1 MDPKSDDITAWI
13 ARRGGVIVNL
23 VWIGTL
29 AAAAPQV
36 WPLLGGAEWMR
47 ALGLTALALPA
58 IAGLILL
65 PRLIH
70 PFERFLLAMIWTAFA
85 AGIAVTGGGVT
96 GIGALAFLLAPAV
109 AAASGLRDGVV
120 KAASLSGLAALV
132 VAGLQITGFIAPAPM
147 AVELHLPFVLGCAL
161 MLATGF
167 GLGAL
172 RAVREADAVRAEAER
187 GRVRSKAF
195 DHAPAAI
202 IACDGDG
209 NILAASDALREMSP
223 GLPRELAGLPLCDLG
238 FDDES
243 RADLAARAR
252 KAALAPSTGHL
263 VLRGPSGHEADVRF
277 QTRPLPGGGSVAL
290 FAEDQGPALQ
300 ARLREAE
307 RAREEAEEEARAKSQ
322 FLASVSH
329 ELRTPLNAIIG
340 FSDVMKARLFGP
352 MPARYAEYADLI
364 HESGQH
370 LMELIGDVLDMSK
383 IEAERYELVRERFDI
398 DEIVGLVAKMMRLQA
413 EEAGITLSVKRNDVA
428 VPVMGD
434 RKALRQILLNLLS
447 NAVKFTPEGG
457 AIVVMARPSGGQLV
471 LAVGDSGVGID
482 PEEAERL
489 GQPYQQ
495 AANARDIEKRGTG
508 LGLSLVRAL
517 AELHGGHMSIASRK
531 GVGTTV
537 TVTLPILADK
547 RGDVETWPAGTVAGL
562 DVRQQIERAQ
572 AASQDITAAPST
584 GRTGTES

>member
-1 MDPKSDDITAWI
+1 MDPKSHDMTAWI
-13 ARRGGVIVNL
+13 ARRAGVIVNL

-29 AAAAPQV
+29 IAAAPQV
-36 WPLLGGAEWMR
+36 WPILGGAEWMR
-47 ALGLTALALPA
+47 ALGLAALALPA
-58 IAGLILL
+58 LAGFMLL
-65 PRLIH
+65 PRMER
-70 PFERFLLAMIWTAFA
+70 PFERFVLAMIWTGFA

-96 GIGALAFLLAPAV
+96 GIAALAFLLAPAV
-109 AAASGLRDGVV
+109 AAASTTRDGVV

-132 VAGLQITGFIAPAPM
+132 VAALQATGFIAPAPM

-161 MLATGF
+161 MLAAGF

-172 RAVREADAVRAEAER
+172 RAVREADAVRREAER
-187 GRVRSKAF
+187 GRIRTQAF
-195 DHAPAAI
+195 DTAPAALV
-202 IACDGDG
+202 ACDADG
-209 NILAASDALREMSP
+209 NILAASDGLRALSP
-223 GLPRELAGLPLCDLG
+223 GLPRELAGLPL
-238 FDDES
+238 S
-243 RADLAARAR
+243 DLAFDETARAELGARAR
-252 KAALAPSTGHL
+252 RASLKPSSGHL
-263 VLRGPSGHEADVRF
+263 VLRGQTGHEADVRF
-277 QTRPLPGGGSVAL
+277 QSRPLPGGGSVAVL
-290 FAEDQGPALQ
+290 AEDRTPVLE

-307 RAREEAEEEARAKSQ
+307 DARETAEEEARAKSQ

-383 IEAERYELVRERFDI
+383 IEADRYELVRERFDI
-398 DEIVGLVAKMMRLQA
+398 DEIVGLAAKMMRLQA
-413 EEAGITLSVKRNDVA
+413 EEAGITLSVKRNDQP
-428 VPVMGD
+428 VPVQGD

-489 GQPYQQ
+489 GQPYRQ

-517 AELHGGHMSIASRK
+517 AELHGGHMTIASRK

-537 TVTLPILADK
+537 TVTLPILAEQ
-547 RGDVETWPAGTVAGL
+547 RGEVESLPVDTAGL

-572 AASQDITAAPST
+572 AASQDISPPLGKTQA
-584 GRTGTES
+584 G

>member
-1 MDPKSDDITAWI
+1 MDPKSHDITAWI
-13 ARRGGVIVNL
+13 ARRAGAIVNL

-29 AAAAPQV
+29 IAAAPQV
-36 WPLLGGAEWMR
+36 WPILGGVEWMR
-47 ALGLTALALPA
+47 ALGLAALALPA
-58 IAGLILL
+58 LAGFMLM
-65 PRLIH
+65 PRLSR
-70 PFERFLLAMIWTAFA
+70 PFERFVLAMIWTGFA

-96 GIGALAFLLAPAV
+96 GIAALAFLLAPAV
-109 AAASGLRDGVV
+109 AAASTTRDGVV

-132 VAGLQITGFIAPAPM
+132 AAALQATGFIAPAPM

-172 RAVREADAVRAEAER
+172 RAVREADAVRREAER
-187 GRVRSKAF
+187 GRIRTQAF
-195 DHAPAAI
+195 DTAPAALV
-202 IACDGDG
+202 ACDRDG
-209 NILAASDALREMSP
+209 NILAASDGLRELSP
-223 GLPRELAGLPLCDLG
+223 GLPRELAGLPLCDLA
-238 FDDES
+238 FDETT
-243 RADLAARAR
+243 RTELGAKARR
-252 KAALAPSTGHL
+252 AALKPSGGHL
-263 VLRGPSGHEADVRF
+263 VLRGTTGHEADVRF
-277 QTRPLPGGGSVAL
+277 QTRPLPGGGGSVAVL
-290 FAEDQGPALQ
+290 AEDHTPALQ

-307 RAREEAEEEARAKSQ
+307 SARENAEEEARAKSQ

-383 IEAERYELVRERFDI
+383 IEADRYELVRERFDI
-398 DEIVGLVAKMMRLQA
+398 DEIVGLAAKMMRLQA
-413 EEAGITLSVKRNDVA
+413 EEAGITLSVKRNGEP
-428 VPVMGD
+428 VPVQGD

-482 PEEAERL
+482 QEEAERL
-489 GQPYQQ
+489 GQPYRQ

-517 AELHGGHMSIASRK
+517 AELHGGHMTIASRK

-537 TVTLPILADK
+537 TVTLPILAEQ
-547 RGDVETWPAGTVAGL
+547 RGEVESWPADASGL

-572 AASQDITAAPST
+572 AASQDISKPAGKTQA
-584 GRTGTES
+584 G

>member
-1 MDPKSDDITAWI
+1 MDPKSHDMTSWI
-13 ARRGGVIVNL
+13 ARRAGAIVNL

-29 AAAAPQV
+29 IAAAPQV
-36 WPLLGGAEWMR
+36 WPILGGAEWMR
-47 ALGLTALALPA
+47 ALGLAALALPA
-58 IAGLILL
+58 LAGFMLM
-65 PRLIH
+65 PRLER
-70 PFERFLLAMIWTAFA
+70 PFERFVLAMIWTGFA

-96 GIGALAFLLAPAV
+96 GIAALAFLLAPAV
-109 AAASGLRDGVV
+109 AAASSTRDGVV

-132 VAGLQITGFIAPAPM
+132 AAALQGTGFIAPAPM

-172 RAVREADAVRAEAER
+172 RAVREADAVRREAER
-187 GRVRSKAF
+187 GRIRTQAF
-195 DHAPAAI
+195 DTAPAALV
-202 IACDGDG
+202 ACDGEG
-209 NILAASDALREMSP
+209 NILAASDGLRALSP
-223 GLPRELAGLPLCDLG
+223 GLPRELAGLPLG
-238 FDDES
+238 
-243 RADLAARAR
+243 DLAFDEDTRVELGAKARR
-252 KAALAPSTGHL
+252 AAAKPSTGHL
-263 VLRGPSGHEADVRF
+263 VLRGQSGHEADVRF
-277 QTRPLPGGGSVAL
+277 QTRPLPGGGSVAV
-290 FAEDQGPALQ
+290 FAEDRTPALE

-307 RAREEAEEEARAKSQ
+307 SARENAEEEARAKSQ

-383 IEAERYELVRERFDI
+383 IEADRYELVRERFDI
-398 DEIVGLVAKMMRLQA
+398 DEIVGLAAKMMRLQA
-413 EEAGITLSVKRNDVA
+413 EEAGITLSVKRNGEP
-428 VPVMGD
+428 VPVQGD

-489 GQPYQQ
+489 GQPYRQ

-537 TVTLPILADK
+537 TVTLPILAEQ
-547 RGDVETWPAGTVAGL
+547 RGEVENWPADTSAL

-572 AASQDITAAPST
+572 AASQDISPPVAKTQA
-584 GRTGTES
+584 G

>member
-1 MDPKSDDITAWI
+1 MNGKSLDIAAWL
-13 ARRGGVIVNL
+13 ARQGGPLVNL

-36 WPLLGGAEWMR
+36 WSLLAGPEWMR
-47 ALGLTALALPA
+47 AITLLLAAMPALA
-58 IAGLILL
+58 GFILL
-65 PRLIH
+65 PRLDR
-70 PFERFLLAMIWTAFA
+70 PFERFLLALVWTAFA
-85 AGIAVTGGGVT
+85 AGIAVTGGGIT
-96 GIGALAFLLAPAV
+96 GLGVLAFLLAPAV
-109 AAASGLRDGVV
+109 AAAGGERDAVV
-120 KAASLSGLAALV
+120 KAAALSGLAALLV
-132 VAGLQITGFIAPAPM
+132 GALQATGFVDPAPM

-161 MLATGF
+161 MMAVGF
-167 GLGAL
+167 GFGAM
-172 RAVREADAVRAEAER
+172 RAMHETDIVRAEADR

-195 DHAPAAI
+195 DAAPAALV
-202 IACDGDG
+202 ACDGDG
-209 NILAASDALREMSP
+209 HILAASQGLRDLSP
-223 GLPRELAGLPLCDLG
+223 GLPRDLSGLPLADLG
-238 FDDES
+238 FDDED
-243 RADLAARAR
+243 RAGLAAAARRATL
-252 KAALAPSTGHL
+252 KPLGYDL
-263 VLRGPSGHEADVRF
+263 VLRGDAGREDNVRLES
-277 QTRPLPGGGSVAL
+277 RPVHGGSVAVISRN
-290 FAEDQGPALQ
+290 ATPALEDK
-300 ARLREAE
+300 LREAE
-307 RAREEAEEEARAKSQ
+307 AARDHAEDESRAKSQ

-383 IEAERYELVRERFDI
+383 IEADRYELVREHFDI
-398 DEIVGLVAKMMRLQA
+398 AEVLGLAAKMMRLQA
-413 EEAGITLSVKRNDVA
+413 EEAGITLSVKRNDGP
-428 VPVMGD
+428 VPVFAD

-447 NAVKFTPEGG
+447 NAVKFTPDGG

-482 PEEAERL
+482 PEDARRL
-489 GQPYQQ
+489 GQPYRQ

-517 AELHGGHMSIASRK
+517 AELHGGQMNIASSK

-537 TVTLPILADK
+537 TVTLPVLDSET
-547 RGDVETWPAGTVAGL
+547 GDVEPLPSAQPGL

-572 AASQDITAAPST
+572 AASQDITTAKTSV
-584 GRTGTES
+584 G